1 MLGIFKPWHL
11 NERSKMQV
19 LIVGSGKLA
28 TELLDK
34 PSLGAPHFVRR
45 WSRASI
51 TEGPS
56 VVVHAGSGRELDEV
70 IAYCRETNSALIELA
85 TGSKLEI
92 ASPAFPVVLCP
103 NTNILML
110 KFMNMLA
117 RSGKLF
123 KGYHIEVTESHQAEK
138 RSAPGTAIAIAQSL
152 GLAANEVVSVRDPEE
167 QLMAL
172 GIPPEHLS
180 RHAMHGI
187 LIEDGACRILLES
200 RVYGASPYADGVAK
214 IVSAVA
220 SYQLE
225 NRVYAIDEF
234 IEHGWV

>member
-1 MLGIFKPWHL
+1 
-11 NERSKMQV
+11 MQV

-28 TELLDK
+28 TELLK
-34 PSLGAPHFVRR
+34 ELSLDAPLMVRR
-45 WSRASI
+45 WSNGSTTQGA
-51 TEGPS
+51 T
-56 VVVHAGSGRELDEV
+56 VVVHTGSGRELDDV
-70 IAYCRETNSALIELA
+70 IDYCHETSSTLIELA

-92 ASPAFPVVLCP
+92 ASPTFPVVLCP

-117 RSGKLF
+117 RCGKLF

-152 GLAANEVVSVRDPEE
+152 GLSASRVVSVRDPQE
-167 QLMAL
+167 QQTTLR
-172 GIPPEHLS
+172 IPAEHID
-180 RHAMHGI
+180 RHAVHAI
-187 LIEDGACRILLES
+187 LIEDAICRISIET
-200 RVYGASPYADGVAK
+200 RVYGASPYADGLAK

-220 SYQLE
+220 SRQLE

-234 IEHGWV
+234 VEHGWV

>member
-1 MLGIFKPWHL
+1 
-11 NERSKMQV
+11 MQV

-28 TELLDK
+28 TELVNELSLD
-34 PSLGAPHFVRR
+34 APLMVRR
-45 WSRASI
+45 WSDSSTAPDS
-51 TEGPS
+51 S
-56 VVVHAGSGRELDEV
+56 VVVHAGSSRELDDV
-70 IAYCRETNSALIELA
+70 IAYCQETNSVLIELA

-92 ASPAFPVVLCP
+92 ASPKFPVVLCP

-117 RSGKLF
+117 SGGKLF

-152 GLAANEVVSVRDPEE
+152 GLCANDVVSVRDTEK
-167 QLMAL
+167 QLTTL
-172 GIPPEHLS
+172 SIPAEHLG
-180 RHAMHGI
+180 RHAVHAI
-187 LIEDGACRILLES
+187 RIEDAVCRISLET

-214 IVSAVA
+214 IVSAVT
-220 SYQLE
+220 SRQLQ

>member
-1 MLGIFKPWHL
+1 M
-11 NERSKMQV
+11 
-19 LIVGSGKLA
+19 
-28 TELLDK
+28 
-34 PSLGAPHFVRR
+34 
-45 WSRASI
+45 
-51 TEGPS
+51 
-56 VVVHAGSGRELDEV
+56 VVHAGSGRELDEV
-70 IAYCRETNSALIELA
+70 IAYYRETNSALIELA

-92 ASPAFPVVLCP
+92 ASPTFPVVLCP

-138 RSAPGTAIAIAQSL
+138 WSAPGTAIAIGQSL
-152 GLAANEVVSVRDPEE
+152 GLSANEVVSVRDPEE

-172 GIPPEHLS
+172 GIPAEHLS
-180 RHAMHGI
+180 RHAMHAI
-187 LIEDGACRILLES
+187 LIEDGACRISLET

-220 SYQLE
+220 SHQLE